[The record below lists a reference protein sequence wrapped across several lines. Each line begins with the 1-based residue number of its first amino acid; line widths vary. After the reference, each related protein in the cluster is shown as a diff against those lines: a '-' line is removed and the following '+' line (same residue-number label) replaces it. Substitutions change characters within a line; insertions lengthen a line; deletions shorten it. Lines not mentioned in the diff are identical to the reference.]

1 MTAPTDAT
9 AVLTDTD
16 VARALKRMAHEII
29 ERNKGAERLVL
40 MGIRTRGIP
49 LAGRLARQIGSI
61 EGNEVAAG
69 SLDVTLYRD
78 DYARTGPR
86 PLGQT
91 WIPAEIDGKVVVLVD
106 DVLYTGRTI
115 RAAMDAVMDY
125 GRPQAIQLAVL
136 VDRGHRELPIRADY
150 VGKNLPTSAEQ
161 EFRVHLAESDGVDEV
176 VVATA
181 PAGAATATPPRVTAA
196 SPTTPATA
204 RRRA

>member
-1 MTAPTDAT
+1 VTAPTDAT

-16 VARALKRMAHEII
+16 VARALKRMAHEIL
-29 ERNKGAERLVL
+29 ERNKGADRLVL

-91 WIPAEIDGKVVVLVD
+91 SFPAEVDGKVVVLVD

-161 EFRVHLAESDGVDEV
+161 EVRVHLAESDGIDEV

-181 PAGAATATPPRVTAA
+181 PASAASSTTPRVTAA